1 MRKILPVFLL
11 AVLISGQSAIAQND
25 AKAKSVLDAVSK
37 KISSLKSLK
46 ANFALTLIGG
56 KGGKVTDSKKGSLS
70 LKGQK
75 YHVIM
80 GAQEII
86 SDAKTVW
93 TYNKEA
99 REVQLSTYNPAEQ
112 GISPAKLLTPGFY
125 VKDYSYSYKGE
136 RKDQGKTC
144 DVIELTPLDKSKQL
158 SKIELLIDKSSSFI
172 AGGNYWEKNGNKYQI
187 SISNFTPNANVPDNY
202 FIWVSSEH
210 PGVESVD
217 LR

>member
-1 MRKILPVFLL
+1 MTKVLSVCAL
-11 AVLISGQSAIAQND
+11 ALCLISTTAKAQD
-25 AKAKSVLDAVSK
+25 VKAKSVLDAVSK

-125 VKDYSYSYKGE
+125 VKDY
-136 RKDQGKTC
+136 
-144 DVIELTPLDKSKQL
+144 
-158 SKIELLIDKSSSFI
+158 
-172 AGGNYWEKNGNKYQI
+172 
-187 SISNFTPNANVPDNY
+187 
-202 FIWVSSEH
+202 
-210 PGVESVD
+210 
-217 LR
+217 